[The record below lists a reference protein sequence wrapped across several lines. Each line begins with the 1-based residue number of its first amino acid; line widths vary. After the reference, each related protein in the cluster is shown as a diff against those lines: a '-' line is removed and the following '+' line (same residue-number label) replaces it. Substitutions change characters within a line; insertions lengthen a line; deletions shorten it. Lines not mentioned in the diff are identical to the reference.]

1 MVYTWLS
8 ALNKDNATGVLLIDL
23 CIAFD
28 LVDHDILIKKLRI
41 YKCNLFSLQWF
52 KSHRSNGE
60 QFVGI
65 NGRKSNLL
73 KSKSGVYQAS
83 QI

>member
-28 LVDHDILIKKLRI
+28 LVDHDILIKKLKI
-41 YKCNLFSLQWF
+41 YKCNLSSLQWF
-52 KSHRSNGE
+52 KSYRSNRE
-60 QFVGI
+60 QFVEI
-65 NGRKSNLL
+65 NGRKSNPL